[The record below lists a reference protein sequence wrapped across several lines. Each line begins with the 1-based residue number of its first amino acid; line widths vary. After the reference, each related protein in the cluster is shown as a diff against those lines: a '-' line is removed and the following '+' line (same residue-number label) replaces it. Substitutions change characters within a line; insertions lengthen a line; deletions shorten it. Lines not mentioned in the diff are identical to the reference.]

1 MKLTIFGDEFIGPRL
16 VVSVDLDGGF
26 RQSEPSVE
34 SDSLNQ
40 HPFMVVSCMKYHL
53 LLLSLCVIFRRTH
66 DRTVQ

>member
-34 SDSLNQ
+34 SDSLPNLSMNVL
-40 HPFMVVSCMKYHL
+40 PFVGDVL
-53 LLLSLCVIFRRTH
+53 
-66 DRTVQ
+66 

>member
-34 SDSLNQ
+34 SDSLHNLPLQ
-40 HPFMVVSCMKYHL
+40 VPTFMGQQPFNGVPVFNRGIHEGGE
-53 LLLSLCVIFRRTH
+53 
-66 DRTVQ
+66 